1 MIAATDKTKS
11 EWKECKLGDIAGK
24 IGSGATPTGGGNSYK
39 TSGMTF
45 IRSQN
50 VEDFKFSIEGLAFID
65 EEQASALKNVSV
77 EKNDIL
83 MNITGESVTR
93 CCMAPEEYLPARVNQ
108 HVAIIRPLREA
119 ADFKYVFY
127 YLHSIK
133 PELNSIAEIGCT
145 RRALTKEMLEN
156 VVIPLP
162 SIPEQRTIAA
172 VFSSLDDK
180 IDLLHRQNKTLEGM
194 ASALWRKMFI
204 EEAGEDWKKTSVGEV
219 ISVKGGTTPSSN
231 NPDFWNGDVPWTSPR
246 DLSSHDSV
254 YMFDTSRKITHA
266 GLAQIG
272 SGLLPAGSVLLSS
285 RAPIG
290 YLVITDIEVAINQGY
305 IGIICDKGVSNYYM
319 FIWIRHSM
327 DTIIGAAN
335 GSTFLE
341 ISKSVFKEL
350 EFILPSEKVIE
361 SYDCQVSPIFNK
373 IRNNQLQ
380 IRSISKLRDT
390 LLPKLMSGEARVE
403 L

>member
-1 MIAATDKTKS
+1 MIAATGKTKS
-11 EWKECKLGDIAGK
+11 GWKECKLGDIAGK

-162 SIPEQRTIAA
+162 SIPEQRAIAA
-172 VFSSLDDK
+172 VLSSLDDK

-194 ASALWRKMFI
+194 ASALWRKIFV
-204 EEAGEDWKKTSVGEV
+204 EEAGPNWKTGKLGDYGRIVCGKTPSKQVAKYFGGSIPFIKIPDMHGNVFLFETEDTLTEKGAQSQQNKTVPARSICVSCIATVGLVGMNAFDSQTNQQINTIVPSQE
-219 ISVKGGTTPSSN
+219 SHHYFLFLLMRSMTDDLLARAGGGTATDN
-231 NPDFWNGDVPWTSPR
+231 LNTGDF
-246 DLSSHDSV
+246 
-254 YMFDTSRKITHA
+254 SR
-266 GLAQIG
+266 
-272 SGLLPAGSVLLSS
+272 
-285 RAPIG
+285 
-290 YLVITDIEVAINQGY
+290 IEVAMPPEDIIQNFDDLVKEKFEKIYANQ
-305 IGIICDKGVSNYYM
+305 
-319 FIWIRHSM
+319 
-327 DTIIGAAN
+327 AQ
-335 GSTFLE
+335 
-341 ISKSVFKEL
+341 
-350 EFILPSEKVIE
+350 ILKLS
-361 SYDCQVSPIFNK
+361 Q
-373 IRNNQLQ
+373 
-380 IRSISKLRDT
+380 LRDT
-390 LLPKLMSGEARVE
+390 LLPKLMSGEARVKC
-403 L
+403 